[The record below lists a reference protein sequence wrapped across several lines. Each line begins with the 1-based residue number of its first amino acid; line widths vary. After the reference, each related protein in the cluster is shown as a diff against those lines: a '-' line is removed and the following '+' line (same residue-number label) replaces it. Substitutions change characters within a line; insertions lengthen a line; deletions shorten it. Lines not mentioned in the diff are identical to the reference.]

1 MQQVS
6 NPSEPGMAPE
16 VGHGL
21 LRRLGVYIF
30 MVTWAVFGLAYTD
43 IVTSHAIPFW
53 LITTV
58 LFAIIAIFHVFRSSN
73 EHRTMLALKQLAHW
87 GAFFAAMVLLHSQLV
102 VDLVAGDPSVIVV
115 LILLALATFLDG
127 IYVDWRFCVV
137 GLVLASGSLIVA
149 WLDDWALMLTLAGV
163 IVVAIGALYLLRHFG
178 SRRTVS

>member
-6 NPSEPGMAPE
+6 SPAEAQSAHGAD
-16 VGHGL
+16 HGL

-30 MVTWAVFGLAYTD
+30 MVGWAVFGLAYTD
-43 IVTSHAIPFW
+43 VVTSHAIPFW

-58 LFAIIAIFHVFRSSN
+58 LFAIIAIVHVFRSGS
-73 EHRTMLALKQLAHW
+73 EHRTVLALKQLAHW

-149 WLDDWALMLTLAGV
+149 WLDDWSLVLTLGGL
-163 IVVAIGALYLLRHFG
+163 IVVALGALYLLRHFG
-178 SRRTVS
+178 RHRAAG

>member
-1 MQQVS
+1 MQQVTGS
-6 NPSEPGMAPE
+6 PEPGLAPVE
-16 VGHGL
+16 GHGL

-30 MVTWAVFGLAYTD
+30 MVAWAVFGLAYTD
-43 IVTSHAIPFW
+43 VVVAHAIPFW

-58 LFAIIAIFHVFRSSN
+58 LFAIIAIVHVVQSGS
-73 EHRTMLALKQLAHW
+73 EHRTVLALKQLAHW

-149 WLDDWALMLTLAGV
+149 WLDDWSLVLTLGGL
-163 IVVAIGALYLLRHFG
+163 IVVALGALYLLRHFG
-178 SRRTVS
+178 RHRAAA

>member
-1 MQQVS
+1 MHQVEVS
-6 NPSEPGMAPE
+6 TDHAVGTAHPS
-16 VGHGL
+16 L
-21 LRRLGVYIF
+21 LRRVGIYAF
-30 MVTWAVFGLAYTD
+30 MIAWAVVGLAYTD
-43 IVTSHAIPFW
+43 VVASHTIAFW

-58 LFAIIAIFHVFRSSN
+58 LFAVIAIVHVFRSGK

-87 GAFFAAMVLLHSQLV
+87 GAFLAAMILLHSHLV

-149 WLDDWALMLTLAGV
+149 WLDDWALVLTLGGV
-163 IVVAIGALYLLRHFG
+163 VVVAVGALYLLRHFG
-178 SRRTVS
+178 PHHVQA

>member
-1 MQQVS
+1 MHQVGAS
-6 NPSEPGMAPE
+6 TDGAAGPAHPS
-16 VGHGL
+16 L
-21 LRRLGVYIF
+21 LRRLGIYAF
-30 MVTWAVFGLAYTD
+30 MIAWAVVGLAYTD
-43 IVTSHAIPFW
+43 IVSSHTVPFW

-58 LFAIIAIFHVFRSSN
+58 LFAVIAIVHVFRSGA
-73 EHRTMLALKQLAHW
+73 EHRTVLALKQLAHW

-149 WLDDWALMLTLAGV
+149 WLDDWALVLTLGGV
-163 IVVAIGALYLLRHFG
+163 LVVAIGGLYLLRHFG
-178 SRRTVS
+178 SHRAQA